1 MKSAAGGRLTSDIEH
16 LVESLSLPRALSE
29 TTQGIL
35 NGLPGTGKSYLTSSL
50 VERLSFIL
58 ESDVL
63 FKRLVFPP
71 YYSAKEI
78 EQFQI
83 VPT

>member
-1 MKSAAGGRLTSDIEH
+1 MKSAAGGRLASDIVR

-29 TTQGIL
+29 ITQGVL
-35 NGLPGTGKSYLTSSL
+35 NSLPVTAKSYLISTC
-50 VERLSFIL
+50 VGRLAFIL

-63 FKRLVFPP
+63 FKRLAFPP
-71 YYSAKEI
+71 YDSDKEI
-78 EQFQI
+78 EPFQI